1 LGGGG
6 DWGRDW
12 DLGRDWNLGRDWDL
26 GRDWESGMKKMYH
39 IIGNYRKKLFLH
51 FEDYYSNHFHN
62 KTEEL

>member
-1 LGGGG
+1 
-6 DWGRDW
+6 
-12 DLGRDWNLGRDWDL
+12 LGRDWNLGRDWDL
-26 GRDWESGMKKMYH
+26 GRDWESEMKKMYH